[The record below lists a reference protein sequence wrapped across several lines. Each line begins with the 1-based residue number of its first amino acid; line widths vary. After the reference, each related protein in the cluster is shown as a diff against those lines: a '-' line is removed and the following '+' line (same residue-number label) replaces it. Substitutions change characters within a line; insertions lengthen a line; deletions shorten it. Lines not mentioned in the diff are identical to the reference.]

1 MGTILQTTVL
11 PVSSIREALTSGL
24 GESDETIWETLEI
37 VNLSEEIQ
45 TLPMKLE
52 TILSEGAGNIS
63 GGQRQRLGIARALLR
78 KPKILLEDE
87 STSALDNYSQRII
100 VENLKHIGVS
110 RVVVAH
116 RITAIQNCDHI
127 VILNKG
133 KIEYEGSFEES
144 ILQSNYMQDV
154 MQKYYA
160 QQNKEV

>member
-1 MGTILQTTVL
+1 
-11 PVSSIREALTSGL
+11 
-24 GESDETIWETLEI
+24 
-37 VNLSEEIQ
+37 
-45 TLPMKLE
+45 MKLE

-116 RITAIQNCDHI
+116 RISAIQNCDHI

-133 KIEYEGSFEES
+133 KIEYEGSFEQS

-160 QQNKEV
+160 QQKKEV